1 MSASHGPLF
10 AHALPGS
17 VLTFW
22 QQDAQLNLSVS
33 LPLDELI
40 VAAPPL
46 GDLAELPVGRDLS
59 EANAKRL
66 AAYFQA
72 HLHVRSGND
81 ELPLT
86 LTRATLEQGQND
98 HVGKY
103 VNLVVDF
110 VATDSPAAALTL
122 AYDAVMHE
130 VRNHRATVY
139 WRKADGPPEGLAD
152 FGFQGSGSLANPVR
166 LSRPEG

>member
-1 MSASHGPLF
+1 MF
-10 AHALPGS
+10 
-17 VLTFW
+17 
-22 QQDAQLNLSVS
+22 
-33 LPLDELI
+33 
-40 VAAPPL
+40 
-46 GDLAELPVGRDLS
+46 GRATTS
-59 EANAKRL
+59 FR
-66 AAYFQA
+66 
-72 HLHVRSGND
+72 
-81 ELPLT
+81 LT